1 MQEQAKT
8 ARPRAA
14 LAHTR
19 RCVIKIGSALL
30 TNNGQGLDRP
40 AIADWAA
47 QMAQLA
53 QRGLE
58 IVLVSSGA
66 VAAGMQ
72 RMGRTARP
80 HALHELQ
87 AMAAIGQMG
96 LIQVYESEFQR
107 HGLHAAQVLLTHDD
121 LASRERYLNAR
132 SALKT
137 LLELKVIPVIN
148 ENDTVATEEIRF
160 GDNDTL
166 AALAAN
172 LVEAEALVILTDQPG
187 LFDKDPRQHAD
198 ALLVGEGQAGD
209 PALEAMAGGSGA
221 LGRGGMRTK
230 LSAATKAARS
240 GAATVI
246 VSGREPDVLL
256 RVLSGEALGTHLKP
270 AQGRL
275 VARKQWLAGQL
286 QVRGRLVL
294 DAGAAR
300 VLRESGRSLLPVGV
314 RAVEGQF
321 RRGEMVACLDP
332 DGREVARG
340 LVNYSAEEAARIKGL
355 PSDRIEAALGYVDEP
370 ELIHRDNM
378 VLV

>member
-1 MQEQAKT
+1 MK
-8 ARPRAA
+8 AREA
-14 LAHTR
+14 LTQTR
-19 RCVIKIGSALL
+19 RCIVKIGSALL

-40 AIADWAA
+40 AIAGWAA
-47 QMAQLA
+47 QMAHLA
-53 QRGLE
+53 QRGVE
-58 IVLVSSGA
+58 VVLVSSGA

-72 RMGRTARP
+72 RLGRTARP

-132 SALKT
+132 SALRT

-166 AALAAN
+166 AALVAN
-172 LVEAEALVILTDQPG
+172 LVEAETLIILTDQAG
-187 LFDKDPRQHAD
+187 LYNKDPRQHLD
-198 ALLVGEGQAGD
+198 ATLVTEGEAGD
-209 PALEAMAGGSGA
+209 PALDAMAGGSGS

-230 LSAATKAARS
+230 LSAAAKAARS
-240 GAATVI
+240 GTATVI
-246 VSGREPDVLL
+246 VSGREQEVLP
-256 RVLSGEALGTHLKP
+256 RVLSGESLGTYLTP

-286 QVRGRLVL
+286 QVRGRLLL

-314 RAVEGQF
+314 QAVEGQF

-332 DGREVARG
+332 EGREVARG
-340 LVNYSAEEAARIKGL
+340 LVNYSAEETIRIKGL
-355 PSDRIEAALGYVDEP
+355 ATDRIETVLGYIDEP
-370 ELIHRDNM
+370 ELIHRDNL